1 MIYSPG
7 LPGLFY
13 CPQTEKVEKEIAS
26 VKRGHPMTFDEA
38 DNGNTNPHYA
48 VHSAASANC
57 PACVLS
63 MKARLEGGV
72 MYKQDH
78 MMKKAT

>member
-1 MIYSPG
+1 MKCRILHESKNRMRVH
-7 LPGLFY
+7 LFRKY
-13 CPQTEKVEKEIAS
+13 
-26 VKRGHPMTFDEA
+26 MTFDEA
-38 DNGNTNPHYA
+38 DNGNANPHYA

-57 PACVLS
+57 LACVLS

>member
-1 MIYSPG
+1 
-7 LPGLFY
+7 
-13 CPQTEKVEKEIAS
+13 
-26 VKRGHPMTFDEA
+26 MTFDEA

-63 MKARLEGGV
+63 MKARLEGGGDV
-72 MYKQDH
+72 QARPYDEKSDLMF
-78 MMKKAT
+78 ALSENTNIGLS